1 MRPSRINVGWG
12 WILLA
17 YLAATYYRSPLVIRY
32 PRFWA
37 EDGSIYFL
45 QALAQP
51 WTDSIL
57 SRPLGYLSLPANI
70 AGIISS
76 SITLKLAPYGSL
88 AVSLGIQLLYA
99 IAILSNG
106 YFKDNRVKQL
116 IIILIPLVITQSTE
130 TWLNPINSPFWLALS
145 SAIILA
151 SNGESQSKLRLT
163 TNFITLLLAGL
174 SSPIAAFLSP
184 LFVLRAA
191 ISKKLIWLLYSGLA
205 STGGL
210 IIFFIKSGEAR
221 PLSFPLEIFAIEGIV
236 QIVSNNLCLPCS
248 LKILALARNHPE
260 LLYYSL
266 PLIMIAYGLNFWL
279 SKQQGRWLVA
289 ASFTLLTLSFAGMLG
304 KSLIIEGEPLMGSRY
319 FFAPSALFFSAF
331 LFHKKKIISY
341 SLCAILLLNGLRAAI
356 TLPVVGERD
365 GLFWRENAKSLSRS
379 ETDIMYFAYKF
390 CAFSPTKNEG
400 HREGSASININQKE
414 IALFNNKS
422 KTKPDN
428 IYLFRSK
435 KSDDKG
441 WQSFSGS
448 WNDSGFFI
456 GVERLTLCYG
466 GPLPKSVAETK
477 LMGSWTYRI
486 PLENLGDTKGHLY
499 VVGFGENVGAM
510 LARGDYSR
518 FDGDAPPLTPR

>member
-1 MRPSRINVGWG
+1 MRLSRINVGWG

-57 SRPLGYLSLPANI
+57 SRPLGYLSLPANL

-106 YFKDNRVKQL
+106 YFKYNRVKQL
-116 IIILIPLVITQSTE
+116 IIILFPLVIAQSAE

-151 SNGESQSKLRLT
+151 SNGDSQSKLRIT
-163 TNFITLLLAGL
+163 TNLITLLLAGI

-191 ISKKLIWLLYSGLA
+191 ISKQFIWLFYSGLA
-205 STGGL
+205 SSGGL
-210 IIFFIKSGEAR
+210 IIFFSKSGEAR
-221 PLSFPLEIFAIEGIV
+221 PLSFPLEIFATEGII
-236 QIVSNNLCLPCS
+236 QIISNNLCLPCS
-248 LKILALARNHPE
+248 SKILTLARNHPE
-260 LLYYSL
+260 LLIYGL
-266 PLIMIAYGLNFWL
+266 PLIMVAYGLNFWL

-289 ASFTLLTLSFAGMLG
+289 ASFTLLSLSFAGMLG
-304 KSLIIEGEPLMGSRY
+304 KNQIIESEPLMNSRY

-331 LFHKKKIISY
+331 LFHTRKFIPY
-341 SLCAILLLNGLRAAI
+341 SLLAILLLNGLRAAI

-365 GLFWRENAKSLSRS
+365 GLFWRENATSLSRS
-379 ETDIMYFAYKF
+379 ETDIMYFAYRF
-390 CAFSPTKNEG
+390 CAFSPTKKEG
-400 HREGSASININQKE
+400 LLGSSASIHINQKE
-414 IALFNNKS
+414 IALFHKKPKNN
-422 KTKPDN
+422 PDN

-435 KSDDKG
+435 KFDDNG
-441 WQSFSGS
+441 WQSFSET
-448 WNDSGFFI
+448 WEKSGFFV

-486 PLENLGDTKGHLY
+486 PLEDLGNTKGYQYL
-499 VVGFGENVGAM
+499 VGFGENVGAM

-518 FDGDAPPLTPR
+518 FDGDAPFSNP